1 MEGGMGAHG
10 LDVEMVGQG
19 RALVLLHSLLSDR
32 TSFEPLAGQMSG
44 RRLILVNMPGFG
56 ASEPAEPVAGY
67 AERIAGLFDDLS
79 LAPDTDLLGN
89 GLGGFVA
96 LMMAMRH
103 GDRFRRMVLVGSAV
117 AFPEA
122 GRATFRSLADTVEE
136 AGMGAVAG
144 AAMQR
149 LFPDDFIAAN
159 PELIAGRKIV
169 FEGIDA
175 GVFAS
180 ACRALATLDL
190 AADLGE
196 VRNPTLIVV
205 GEKDLATPPPL
216 ARELAGHLPNARV
229 VELPGLGHCPHMQ
242 DPEAFLAAVSSFLG
256 L

>member
-1 MEGGMGAHG
+1 
-10 LDVEMVGQG
+10 
-19 RALVLLHSLLSDR
+19 
-32 TSFEPLAGQMSG
+32 
-44 RRLILVNMPGFG
+44 
-56 ASEPAEPVAGY
+56 
-67 AERIAGLFDDLS
+67 
-79 LAPDTDLLGN
+79 
-89 GLGGFVA
+89 
-96 LMMAMRH
+96 
-103 GDRFRRMVLVGSAV
+103 
-117 AFPEA
+117 
-122 GRATFRSLADTVEE
+122 
-136 AGMGAVAG
+136 MGAVAG